1 MSVTFWHFFN
11 NVDEWWGKQISM
23 ITFFFTYNVFI
34 EDKMRADNNK
44 LFFSNKQKWLKK
56 SSIIE
61 NIFEHMFIF

>member
-1 MSVTFWHFFN
+1 
-11 NVDEWWGKQISM
+11 M